1 MGKLAR
7 FLESPDEVLSDQSEA
22 ISNRL
27 EESIVA
33 LISQTRNDLNKNI
46 DATSKAGT
54 IENKALQAQI
64 TNISTDVA
72 KIPTKHPEQIK
83 TDLSGLGKDIKE
95 VGRAV
100 QSIPTA
106 KFPDMSNNFKLMEK
120 QISDLKKKLSQRV
133 HVFEIE
139 RDPHNELVKRIVVR
153 TK

>member
-27 EESIVA
+27 EKSIKGLV
-33 LISQTRNDLNKNI
+33 SQARN
-46 DATSKAGT
+46 S
-54 IENKALQAQI
+54 QAAQNDI
-64 TNISTDVA
+64 LS
-72 KIPTKHPEQIK
+72 EQVK
-83 TDLSGLGKDIKE
+83 TDMSGLDKGIKE

-100 QSIPTA
+100 KDIPPA
-106 KFPDMSNNFKLMEK
+106 KFPDMSSNFKLMEK
-120 QISDLKKKLSQRV
+120 KIADLQKKLSQRV

-139 RDPHNELVKRIVVR
+139 RDPQNGDLVKRIVVR